1 MSHLSCLLVFLAA
14 AAPAVAASL
23 WVEGESANQS
33 SAQRHGWYDGVK
45 KELLSGNQWL
55 SHYGDAPGEAAYEI
69 SAVEAGSYTF
79 WARLNPVASKPSW
92 KLDDRSWQEIA
103 LGEARQN
110 QNIAADGRTDHRFL
124 AWVKVGQV
132 ELDAGNH
139 TLRFRWEGGP
149 PTAAGWIVLS

>member
-1 MSHLSCLLVFLAA
+1 MTHPFRLLVFLAA
-14 AAPAVAASL
+14 AAPAAAASL
-23 WVEGESANQS
+23 WIEGESANQS

-69 SAVEAGSYTF
+69 AAAEAGSYTF

-92 KLDDRSWQEIA
+92 KLDDGSWQEIG
-103 LGEARQN
+103 LSEARQN
-110 QNIAADGRTDHRFL
+110 QNIAADGKTDHRFL

-132 ELDAGNH
+132 ELAAGKH
-139 TLRFRWEGGP
+139 TLRFRWEGG
-149 PTAAGWIVLS
+149 ASNSGGLD